1 MSDSAAS
8 ATVNPPA
15 SLAATLWTWGEMIK
29 FSHSVFALPYAV
41 LAAFLAAGSAAT
53 PALPDWTQLA
63 LIVVCMVAARS
74 AAMTFNRLV
83 DARIDAANPRTAMRA
98 IPRGVISPIAAGG
111 FFVASAAGFVAGCA
125 GFYLALANPWPLVLS
140 VPVLA
145 LLCTYSYTK
154 RFTRYSHLFLG
165 AVIAFAPVA
174 AWIAIRPETI
184 GWPAWLLMLTVTTWI
199 GGFDVIYAC
208 QDADFDRSAGLHSIP
223 SRFGIANALWIAR
236 GLHVVTVAALIGVG
250 QTAGLGVLY
259 FAGVACAALLLFVEN
274 AIVRA
279 DDLSRVNLAFFTV
292 NGVVGLLLGG
302 LGVADVV
309 LRVLRA

>member
-1 MSDSAAS
+1 MSDSPAPAPL
-8 ATVNPPA
+8 NPPA
-15 SLAATLWTWGEMIK
+15 SLFSALWSWGEMIK
-29 FSHSVFALPYAV
+29 FSHSIFALPYAV
-41 LAAFLAAGSAAT
+41 LAAFLAAGSGAT
-53 PALPDWTQLA
+53 PALPSWTQLA
-63 LIVVCMVAARS
+63 LIVACMIAARS

-98 IPRGVISPIAAGG
+98 IPRGAISPSAAWG
-111 FFVASAAGFVAGCA
+111 FFGASAAGFVAGCA
-125 GFYLALANPWPLVLS
+125 GFHLALANPWPLALS
-140 VPVLA
+140 LPVLA

-174 AWIAIRPETI
+174 AWIAIRPETL

-208 QDADFDRSAGLHSIP
+208 QDAAFDRSSGLHSIP
-223 SRFGIANALWIAR
+223 ARLGVASALWIAR
-236 GLHVVTVAALIGVG
+236 GLHVVTVVALIGVG
-250 QTAGLGVLY
+250 LSAGMGSLY
-259 FAGVACAALLLFVEN
+259 FAGVACAALLLVVEN

-279 DDLSRVNLAFFTV
+279 NDLSRVNLAFFTV
-292 NGVVGLLLGG
+292 NGVVGLLLGV